1 MFAAHTPPASSKDA
15 LARLGWQDF
24 EHLLAEHYRAQGY
37 RVEHAAPA
45 PNLKALG
52 SGLDLRL
59 RRGEDSLIVRCKHW
73 DTVEVPQLE
82 VQELLSDMLNE
93 ASTGGILVTRGRF
106 SAEARTIARRQPR
119 LQLVD
124 GDVLKAMLKLPDH
137 LDTIDPHLDKATVAA
152 RKAAPARRRAARTEQ
167 PMLLPILLGV
177 AILLLLGIFAWRALS
192 HTPEPAPVEAAA
204 SPIVAPPPAP
214 APLPA
219 EPVRQESIAPP
230 TVATKADDDGLA
242 RELAERARVHENVRT
257 PSREA
262 HPSDDGM
269 KVMERNT
276 REVGAS
282 R

>member
-45 PNLKALG
+45 PSLKALG

-59 RRGEDSLIVRCKHW
+59 RRGEESLIVRCKHW
-73 DTVEVPQLE
+73 DTVEVPQLD

-93 ASTGGILVTRGRF
+93 ASTGGILVTRGGF
-106 SAEARTIARRQPR
+106 SNDARAIARRQPR

-124 GDVLKAMLKLPDH
+124 GDVLKVMLKLPDH
-137 LDTIDPHLDKATVAA
+137 LDASDATAAKATVAA

-177 AILLLLGIFAWRALS
+177 AILLLLGVFAWRAMSS
-192 HTPEPAPVEAAA
+192 HGPEPTPTEATAPV
-204 SPIVAPPPAP
+204 VAPTPAP
-214 APLPA
+214 ATPP
-219 EPVRQESIAPP
+219 IAPAVSQP
-230 TVATKADDDGLA
+230 AVAPVVATTKDDDALT
-242 RELAERARVHENVRT
+242 RELAERARVRA
-257 PSREA
+257 PSRDA
-262 HPSDDGM
+262 HLSDEGM

-276 REVGAS
+276 REVGSS